1 MDLEGFQP
9 GGRAPAPPPLDLVQ
23 DFVNTEIP
31 DFAHDELA
39 TPAELEAWLRR
50 RGLLAADAA
59 VGADAFVAARELRRA
74 LRALALSNTT
84 GAAPDEVLRAT
95 FDAAVA
101 EVALAVELGPDGRL
115 VLVARGEGSSRA
127 LGAIA
132 AVVVRGAGLGL
143 MAPHEG
149 LPQGA
154 LRLALLRRVAQ
165 LLLEL
170 VLDVDLREPVE
181 DDGIPSPAER
191 SAVSS
196 ARYVVW
202 LAWRR
207 LRSRGSGALIAA
219 LGLAVAAAVL
229 AGVLAGVTI
238 AADRATAQA
247 VERIPASSRAVRA
260 VWFGVPAGPE
270 EAYDAL
276 DQSVR
281 DALSGLQLAEPTALL
296 LVRESTVAGH
306 FVGLAAVDG
315 LAPHVE
321 LRSGRLP
328 RGCTASRCEVLRLR
342 GSGTLPDAPGLRLV
356 EVGTATLRS
365 RQLFGDFLEPT
376 DNATA
381 DAELAPALRESG
393 RYHRPDPAPLVVA
406 EGVAALA
413 ASPAIARTYRSHAWV
428 WPLAAGRPRLWQVD
442 DVIGRVERARS
453 DLLARS
459 SSLSVVVPEQEL
471 RDAEQRATVSSR
483 RLLLVGG
490 EAAALLLAF
499 ALLAARGMR
508 RDLGAARTRLTWSGA
523 HRWQLGLL
531 TLVEAALAAVGG
543 VVVGWLVGTLAG
555 AVAARLAGAPASAVI
570 TRSVASPRGLALAAG
585 LAILTTC
592 LIVTV
597 VSLRSRERGR
607 IGAPE
612 IAGLIALA
620 VIGVALLG
628 GALDDERLA
637 SDEGPAVLLLILP
650 GLVVLVA
657 AIVVAR
663 VLPWTARAVAERGR
677 TPLSLRLAAVGVGRG
692 PGTTV
697 VTVAFL
703 TIAFALALLA
713 EGYRATL
720 ARGERE
726 QAAFQVP
733 LELVVREDLSSLVRV
748 FDAAPLE
755 RYRAVA
761 GQGGDAYPVL
771 RVTGGAGRAE
781 QVTGVTVLGLDR
793 EAIERVGVWR
803 SAWAGGAERGQVA
816 RLVDPG
822 RSVSLA
828 GAALPGGRLRAVV
841 GPSRVSFVGIV
852 ETPDG
857 DFERVELGAADSSR
871 STTLA
876 ARAPSGSQLVSL
888 EVRPPP
894 RLIEGGADAGIA
906 FAGTVRIEGPLGSV
920 LRGWTGFDGVSLET
934 SGAGVELRYVLTPR
948 RTAHVRAPQATDAE
962 LPDVLVSPRLAELAG
977 GVGGVLPLR
986 VGGAVANVRVARVV
1000 QRFPGTTD
1008 EVVVGDRG
1016 ALRTA
1021 INAAAPGAAR
1031 ENEVWIA
1038 AAPGRE
1044 AAVAQALTE
1053 RPFHVLAVASR
1064 AELERESRRDP
1075 LAHGTLIALGA
1086 AAFLALALA
1095 AVGLALAVWS
1105 DLRDDRAELYELE
1118 AQGGSPSLLRR
1129 VVRLR
1134 VFGLAVAGLM
1144 AGAVTGLL
1152 LVALV
1157 TRLVSVT
1164 ARAGLAEPPLQ
1175 ATVDLRVVVVGIAA
1189 YALLSV
1195 VLVGAVT
1202 RDAFAEPRGPSR
1214 ERV

>member
-1 MDLEGFQP
+1 M
-9 GGRAPAPPPLDLVQ
+9 
-23 DFVNTEIP
+23 T
-31 DFAHDELA
+31 
-39 TPAELEAWLRR
+39 
-50 RGLLAADAA
+50 
-59 VGADAFVAARELRRA
+59 
-74 LRALALSNTT
+74 
-84 GAAPDEVLRAT
+84 
-95 FDAAVA
+95 
-101 EVALAVELGPDGRL
+101 
-115 VLVARGEGSSRA
+115 
-127 LGAIA
+127 
-132 AVVVRGAGLGL
+132 
-143 MAPHEG
+143 
-149 LPQGA
+149 
-154 LRLALLRRVAQ
+154 
-165 LLLEL
+165 
-170 VLDVDLREPVE
+170 
-181 DDGIPSPAER
+181 
-191 SAVSS
+191 S
-196 ARYVVW
+196 ARYIVW

-207 LRSRGSGALIAA
+207 IRRRGSGALVAA

-260 VWFGVPAGPE
+260 VWFGVPAGAE
-270 EAYDAL
+270 EAHGVL
-276 DQSVR
+276 DRSVR
-281 DALSGLQLAEPTALL
+281 AALSGLELDGPSPIL
-296 LVRESTVAGH
+296 LVRESTVEGH

-315 LAPHVE
+315 LASQVD

-328 RGCTASRCEVLRLR
+328 RRCTASRCEVLRLR

-406 EGVAALA
+406 EGVASLA
-413 ASPAIARTYRSHAWV
+413 ASPAIGRTYRSYAWV
-428 WPLAAGRPRLWQVD
+428 WPLAAGTPRLWQVD
-442 DVIGRVERARS
+442 DVIGLVERARAE
-453 DLLARS
+453 LVARS
-459 SSLSVVVPEQEL
+459 SSFSVAVPEQEL
-471 RDAEQRATVSSR
+471 RDAEHRATVSSR

-523 HRWQLGLL
+523 QRWQLGLL

-543 VVVGWLVGTLAG
+543 VVVGWLVGSAAG
-555 AVAARLAGAPASAVI
+555 ALAARFAGAPAGAVLM
-570 TRSVASPRGLALAAG
+570 RSVASPRGLAIAAG
-585 LAILTTC
+585 LAILTTG
-592 LIVTV
+592 LIVAV
-597 VSLRSRERGR
+597 VSLRPRERGR

-612 IAGLIALA
+612 IAGLIALI
-620 VIGVALLG
+620 VIGAALLG

-637 SDEGPAVLLLILP
+637 SAEGPAVLLLLLP

-663 VLPWTARAVAERGR
+663 VVPWVARIVAERGR
-677 TPLSLRLAAVGVGRG
+677 SPLSLRLAAVGIGRG

-726 QAAFQVP
+726 QAAFRVP
-733 LELVVREDLSSLVRV
+733 FEFAVREDLSSLVRV
-748 FDAAPLE
+748 LDAAPLE
-755 RYRAVA
+755 RYRTVA
-761 GQGGDAYPVL
+761 GPGGNAYPVL

-803 SAWAGGAERGQVA
+803 PAWAGGAESGEIA
-816 RLVDPG
+816 RLVAPERD
-822 RSVSLA
+822 VSLA
-828 GAALPGGRLRAVV
+828 GAAVPDGRLRAVV
-841 GPSRVSFVGIV
+841 GPGRVSFVGIV
-852 ETPDG
+852 ETPNG
-857 DFERVELGAADSSR
+857 DFERVELGAADAASSR
-871 STTLA
+871 TLA
-876 ARAPSGSQLVSL
+876 ARVPAGSRLVSL

-894 RLIEGGADAGIA
+894 RLIEGGADAGTA
-906 FAGTVRIEGPLGSV
+906 FAGTVRIDGPLGRV
-920 LRGWTGFDGVSLET
+920 LRGWKGLDGVSVVP
-934 SGAGVELRYVLTPR
+934 SGAAAVELRFVLTPR
-948 RTAHVRAPQATDAE
+948 RTAHVRAPQVTDAE
-962 LPDVLVSPRLAELAG
+962 LPDVLASPRLAELAG

-986 VGGAVANVRVARVV
+986 VGGGVANVRVARVV
-1000 QRFPGTTD
+1000 QRFPGTAD

-1021 INAAAPGAAR
+1021 LNTAAPGTAR

-1038 AAPGRE
+1038 AAPARE
-1044 AAVAQALTE
+1044 PAVAHALSE
-1053 RPFHVLAVASR
+1053 RPFHVLAVSSR

-1086 AAFLALALA
+1086 AALLALALA

-1118 AQGGSPSLLRR
+1118 AQGGTPSLLRR
-1129 VVRLR
+1129 VVRSRAL
-1134 VFGLAVAGLM
+1134 GLAVAGLV

-1152 LVALV
+1152 LVTLV

-1164 ARAGLAEPPLQ
+1164 ARAGLAEPPLE
-1175 ATVDLRVVVVGIAA
+1175 ATVDPRVVILGIAA
-1189 YALLSV
+1189 YALLSTL
-1195 VLVGAVT
+1195 LVGAVT
-1202 RDAFAEPRGPSR
+1202 RNSFAEPRGPSG
-1214 ERV
+1214 ERH

>member
-1 MDLEGFQP
+1 M
-9 GGRAPAPPPLDLVQ
+9 
-23 DFVNTEIP
+23 T
-31 DFAHDELA
+31 
-39 TPAELEAWLRR
+39 
-50 RGLLAADAA
+50 
-59 VGADAFVAARELRRA
+59 
-74 LRALALSNTT
+74 
-84 GAAPDEVLRAT
+84 
-95 FDAAVA
+95 
-101 EVALAVELGPDGRL
+101 
-115 VLVARGEGSSRA
+115 SSRY
-127 LGAIA
+127 I
-132 AVVVRGAGLGL
+132 
-143 MAPHEG
+143 
-149 LPQGA
+149 
-154 LRLALLRRVAQ
+154 
-165 LLLEL
+165 
-170 VLDVDLREPVE
+170 
-181 DDGIPSPAER
+181 
-191 SAVSS
+191 
-196 ARYVVW
+196 VW

-207 LRSRGSGALIAA
+207 IRRRGSGALAAA

-247 VERIPASSRAVRA
+247 VERIPASSRSVRA
-260 VWFGVPAGPE
+260 VWFGVPAGAE
-270 EAYDAL
+270 EAYGVL
-276 DQSVR
+276 DRSAR
-281 DALSGLQLAEPTALL
+281 AALSGLEPDGPSPIL

-321 LRSGRLP
+321 LRSGTLP
-328 RGCTASRCEVLRLR
+328 RRCTASRCEVLRLR
-342 GSGTLPDAPGLRLV
+342 GTGALPDAPGLRLV

-381 DAELAPALRESG
+381 DAELAPALRDSG

-413 ASPAIARTYRSHAWV
+413 ASPAIARTYRSYAWV
-428 WPLAAGRPRLWQVD
+428 WPLAAGTPRLWQVD
-442 DVIGRVERARS
+442 DMIGRVERARA
-453 DLLARS
+453 DLVVRS
-459 SSLSVVVPEQEL
+459 SSFSVTVPEQEL
-471 RDAEQRATVSSR
+471 RDAEHRATVSSR

-523 HRWQLGLL
+523 QRWQLGLL

-543 VVVGWLVGTLAG
+543 VVVGWVVGSAAG
-555 AVAARLAGAPASAVI
+555 ALAARLAGAPAGAVLM
-570 TRSVASPRGLALAAG
+570 RSVASPRGLAIAAG
-585 LAILTTC
+585 LAILTTG
-592 LIVTV
+592 LIVAV

-612 IAGLIALA
+612 IAGLIAL
-620 VIGVALLG
+620 VIIGVALLG

-637 SDEGPAVLLLILP
+637 SAEGPAVLLLLLP

-663 VLPWTARAVAERGR
+663 VVPWIARLVAERGR
-677 TPLSLRLAAVGVGRG
+677 SPLPLRLAAVGIGRG

-726 QAAFQVP
+726 QAAFRVP
-733 LELVVREDLSSLVRV
+733 VEFTMREDLSSLVRV

-761 GQGGDAYPVL
+761 GPDGNAYPVL

-803 SAWAGGAERGQVA
+803 PAWAGGAGRGDIA

-822 RSVSLA
+822 RNVSLS
-828 GAALPGGRLRAVV
+828 GAAVPDGRLRAVV
-841 GPSRVSFVGIV
+841 GPSRVSLVGIV
-852 ETPDG
+852 ETPAG
-857 DFERVELGAADSSR
+857 DFERVELGAADAARSR
-871 STTLA
+871 TLA
-876 ARAPSGSQLVSL
+876 ARVPAGSQLVSL

-894 RLIEGGADAGIA
+894 RLIEGGADAGTA
-906 FAGTVRIEGPLGSV
+906 FAGTVRVDGPLGRV
-920 LRGWTGFDGVSLET
+920 LRGWKGFDGVSVVP
-934 SGAGVELRYVLTPR
+934 SGAGVELRFVLTPR
-948 RTAHVRAPQATDAE
+948 RTAHVRAPQVTDVE
-962 LPDVLVSPRLAELAG
+962 LPEVLVSPRLAELAG
-977 GVGGVLPLR
+977 DVGGVLPLR
-986 VGGAVANVRVARVV
+986 VGGGIANVRVARVV

-1008 EVVVGDRG
+1008 DVVVGDRG

-1021 INAAAPGAAR
+1021 LNTAAPGTAR

-1038 AAPGRE
+1038 AAAERE
-1044 AAVAQALTE
+1044 PAVAHALSE
-1053 RPFHVLAVASR
+1053 RPFHVLAISSR

-1086 AAFLALALA
+1086 AALLALALA

-1118 AQGGSPSLLRR
+1118 AQGGTPSLLRR
-1129 VVRLR
+1129 VVRSRAL
-1134 VFGLAVAGLM
+1134 GLAVAGLV

-1152 LVALV
+1152 LVTLV

-1164 ARAGLAEPPLQ
+1164 ARAGLAEPPLE
-1175 ATVDLRVVVVGIAA
+1175 ATVDPRVVILGIAA
-1189 YALLSV
+1189 YALLSTL
-1195 VLVGAVT
+1195 LVGAVT
-1202 RDAFAEPRGPSR
+1202 RNSFAEPRGPSG
-1214 ERV
+1214 ERH